1 MNFEQWW
8 TQLPEREKMVLGMN
22 NARFVWNESKK
33 HSFQDL
39 AKQIEQMPFGNT
51 SHSFAVWI
59 REQI

>member
-33 HSFQDL
+33 HSLQDL

>member
-22 NARFVWNESKK
+22 NAKFVWNESKK
-33 HSFQDL
+33 HSFHDL